1 LSTLIEKQLAMRS
14 RRGKHRGPV
23 AKPLA
28 PAVRSHAQF
37 VLGAYLKWA
46 EGWSA
51 FRLAQHFGV
60 KIGTVESLIE
70 SGFQLLE

>member
-1 LSTLIEKQLAMRS
+1 VSTLAEKQADMRS
-14 RRGKHRGPV
+14 RRGKHHGPV
-23 AKPLA
+23 AQTLA

-37 VLGAYLKWA
+37 VLGAYLKWV